1 MSGPK
6 ELREVFIEQCIV
18 VTVLNSRMKC
28 NSFFNDNLLD
38 VGKMLHQDFQLL
50 GDKIGY
56 DPSRIVEVLNKHTQ
70 KTNTS
75 KRQKDYRLYYTDS
88 SRALVQERDSFIID
102 KYGYEF

>member
-1 MSGPK
+1 
-6 ELREVFIEQCIV
+6 
-18 VTVLNSRMKC
+18 
-28 NSFFNDNLLD
+28 
-38 VGKMLHQDFQLL
+38 MLHQDLILL